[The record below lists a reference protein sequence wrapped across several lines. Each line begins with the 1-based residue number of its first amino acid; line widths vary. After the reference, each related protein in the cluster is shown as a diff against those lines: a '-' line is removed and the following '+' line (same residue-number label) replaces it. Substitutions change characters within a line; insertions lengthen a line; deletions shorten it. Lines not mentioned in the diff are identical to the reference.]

1 MLLKNKL
8 FIEQVSTAAGG
19 GLFGP
24 GTKSVSS
31 LVRFALS
38 SNFPSGLLNTAQSYP
53 TLNLGG
59 PPATGG
65 HPGGVP
71 ATASMSETDQVSC
84 LLLKV
89 LIFHITFLYASIC
102 NIQNFI
108 SPVQKS

>member
-1 MLLKNKL
+1 MDL
-8 FIEQVSTAAGG
+8 FIQQVSTAAGG

-71 ATASMSETDQVSC
+71 ATASMSETDQVC
-84 LLLKV
+84 LVAHRFPCLC
-89 LIFHITFLYASIC
+89 Y
-102 NIQNFI
+102 
-108 SPVQKS
+108 

>member
-1 MLLKNKL
+1 MECSFAPK
-8 FIEQVSTAAGG
+8 VSTAAGS

-59 PPATGG
+59 PPAAGG
-65 HPGGVP
+65 HHPGGVP
-71 ATASMSETDQVSC
+71 ATASMSETDQVSLEEFLESC
-84 LLLKV
+84 RATSLLAELDDDDDLPGKAHSV
-89 LIFHITFLYASIC
+89 
-102 NIQNFI
+102 
-108 SPVQKS
+108 

>member
-1 MLLKNKL
+1 
-8 FIEQVSTAAGG
+8 VSTATGG

-59 PPATGG
+59 PPAS
-65 HPGGVP
+65 GGVHP
-71 ATASMSETDQVSC
+71 AGVPVTASMSETDQVE
-84 LLLKV
+84 LRNVILTDPTMLPRV
-89 LIFHITFLYASIC
+89 DIFFLVKTGKAYH
-102 NIQNFI
+102 NGGGYT
-108 SPVQKS
+108 KSHTVY